1 MTRSGLTSR
10 GVDCRVAP
18 IISQAY
24 SVNPPYNIN
33 AAQESTLRDYSNV
46 AVRRKWF
53 IIVAVVLAVGS
64 ALLMSALQTPVYQAS
79 AVMAVRTLPGD
90 SIFGSGYSG
99 YIDPERAIQA
109 EVLVLQGAPVLDRL
123 KADLGL
129 TADPPSVSGS
139 AVASTDA
146 IKVSVSAGDPQTA
159 AVLANAYVK
168 AYISTKRDATVNG
181 LIEASTVLQ
190 NQVTD
195 LQAQIDALDKR
206 VQSADPNG
214 RAQLE
219 TDLASQRQQLVNQ
232 QANFKEKL
240 DQLSVDAALSS
251 GGAQLV
257 QPATASGEPV
267 VPTPLRSAV
276 LALVVGLLIG
286 LGAAFL
292 VDYADDTLRST
303 EQLEEATG
311 GIPVLAVIPTD
322 PPPDNLPIVLSRPG
336 DFAVEAYRTLRTNLQ
351 FLGVDRSLKVVQITS
366 AVAGEG
372 KTTTAANMAVVLAQ
386 AGNRVLLVDADL
398 RRPRLHQVFSV
409 DNSRG
414 LSDALLGET
423 LKMLLIPIELD
434 GATLDLLP
442 AGRPP
447 ANPAELLGGRRVKAI
462 VAEAAEHYDIVVV
475 DSAPVLPVT
484 DSVALSGAVDGVLV
498 VAQAGRTTTKQVEE
512 TVAAL
517 NRVGAPLVGMAMN
530 KVAVRKRRGGGYS
543 YGKGYGYGYGGDRYA
558 SNAALGGDTEP
569 PRNKRKLVGR

>member
-1 MTRSGLTSR
+1 M
-10 GVDCRVAP
+10 
-18 IISQAY
+18 SQAY
-24 SVNPPYNIN
+24 SVNPQYNIN
-33 AAQESTLRDYSNV
+33 AAQESTLHDYWNV
-46 AVRRKWF
+46 ALRRKWF
-53 IIVAVVLAVGS
+53 IVVAVVTAVGA
-64 ALLMSALQTPVYQAS
+64 ALLMSALQTPRYQAS

-90 SIFGSGYSG
+90 SLFGSSYQG
-99 YIDPERAIQA
+99 YIDPERSLAA
-109 EVLVLQGAPVLDRL
+109 EILVLQGAPVLERV
-123 KADLGL
+123 KADLAL
-129 TADPPSVSGS
+129 RVDPPGVSGS

-146 IKVSVSAGDPQTA
+146 ILVTVSSGDPQTA
-159 AVLANAYVK
+159 AVFANAYIK
-168 AYISTKRDATVNG
+168 AYIDTKREATVDG
-181 LIEASTVLQ
+181 LIAASTVLQ

-195 LQAQIDALDKR
+195 LQAQIDALDAR
-206 VQSADPNG
+206 VQQAAPND
-214 RAQLE
+214 RDQLQS
-219 TDLASQRQQLVNQ
+219 DLASQRQQLVNQ
-232 QANFKEKL
+232 QFNFKEKL

-257 QPATASGEPV
+257 QPATAPGEPV
-267 VPTPLRSAV
+267 APTPFRSAA
-276 LALVVGLLIG
+276 LALLVGLIIG
-286 LGAAFL
+286 LGAALF

-322 PPPDNLPIVLSRPG
+322 PPPDHLPIVLSRPG

-351 FLGVDRSLKVVQITS
+351 FLGVDRSLKVVQVTS

-398 RRPRLHQVFSV
+398 RRPRLHQVFAV

-414 LSDALLGET
+414 LSDALLGEA
-423 LKMLLIPIELD
+423 LEMLLISIDLD

-462 VAEAAEHYDIVVV
+462 LAAAAQRYDIVVV

-498 VAQAGRTTTKQVEE
+498 VAHAGRTTTKQVEE
-512 TVAAL
+512 TIAAL

-543 YGKGYGYGYGGDRYA
+543 YGKGYGYGYDGSRYV
-558 SNAALGGDTEP
+558 SNAALVGDAVP
-569 PRNKRKLVGR
+569 PKKRQRFGR